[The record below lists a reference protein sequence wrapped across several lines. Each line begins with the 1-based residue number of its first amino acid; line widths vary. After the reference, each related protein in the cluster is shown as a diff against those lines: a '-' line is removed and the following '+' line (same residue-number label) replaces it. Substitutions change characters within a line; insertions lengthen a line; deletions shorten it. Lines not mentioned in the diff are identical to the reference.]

1 MVKPQFEVGKGQVGA
16 GGVVRDPG
24 LRADAVLSVARR
36 AGELG
41 WHTLDVTASPLPG
54 PSGNVEYFLWLRAQ
68 TDCPLSDERL
78 VDAVHRAVDE
88 GPQ

>member
-24 LRADAVLSVARR
+24 LRADAVLAVARR

-41 WHTLDVTASPLPG
+41 WRSVGVAPSLLPG
-54 PSGNVEYFLWLRAQ
+54 PSGNVEYFLWLRAE
-68 TDCPLSDERL
+68 TDRGLSADGL
-78 VDAVHRAVDE
+78 VEAVRRAVDE
-88 GPQ
+88 GPL